1 MSLSPFTSLSTNNQ
15 LLNLIIHI
23 IHPKPNNGMKTL
35 TSITLLPMLLV
46 ACTSKQEFQPS
57 GDPIRINQ
65 VGYYT
70 KESKTA
76 VIEEDGFCDT
86 YQLKDLSTSQ
96 VVWEGKSVRTSTSPW
111 SEKKHEVVDFSSV
124 TKPGKY
130 LLVAGNYSK
139 QVNIEDHPYR
149 ALSVAALKAFY
160 YQRSGEPI
168 EAEYAGQWAR
178 PAGHLDTTVLVHPSA
193 ESKGRP
199 AGTVLSS
206 PGGWYDAGDYNK
218 YIVNSGFTI
227 GEILTIYQCCPGY
240 FKTLNTNIPE
250 SSNELPDVLDEMLV
264 NLKWMLSMQDPT
276 DGGVYHKLTNPDF
289 EGFVM
294 PTDCHQQRY
303 VVQKSTAATLD
314 FIATMALASR
324 IYRKYDAHKEFAQ
337 QALNAAMKAWSWA
350 RLHPKVVY
358 SQMELNKKFD
368 PKVNTG
374 EYGDWRFDDEFF
386 WAATELYITTSKRMF
401 LNEAARHASK
411 DYFLP
416 TWGHVSGLAAMEW
429 MIQGSFGYSPEAER
443 FGNKYGKM
451 VIAYCDSV
459 LQNTTNS
466 IYDSP
471 YGNSPFN
478 FGWGCLG
485 ESCCGHGLS
494 FLFAHKMSNDPKY
507 LAAAIKCADYLLGRN
522 ATGYCYVTGFGLKPS
537 MHPHHRLSEADSIE
551 APIPGLLVGGPNPA
565 QQDKVEGYPSNYPDE
580 SYVDITESYASN
592 EIAINW
598 NAGLCA
604 FIGWLDAEVK

>member
-1 MSLSPFTSLSTNNQ
+1 
-15 LLNLIIHI
+15 
-23 IHPKPNNGMKTL
+23 
-35 TSITLLPMLLV
+35 
-46 ACTSKQEFQPS
+46 
-57 GDPIRINQ
+57 
-65 VGYYT
+65 
-70 KESKTA
+70 
-76 VIEEDGFCDT
+76 
-86 YQLKDLSTSQ
+86 
-96 VVWEGKSVRTSTSPW
+96 
-111 SEKKHEVVDFSSV
+111 
-124 TKPGKY
+124 
-130 LLVAGNYSK
+130 
-139 QVNIEDHPYR
+139 
-149 ALSVAALKAFY
+149 
-160 YQRSGEPI
+160 
-168 EAEYAGQWAR
+168 
-178 PAGHLDTTVLVHPSA
+178 
-193 ESKGRP
+193 
-199 AGTVLSS
+199 
-206 PGGWYDAGDYNK
+206 
-218 YIVNSGFTI
+218 
-227 GEILTIYQCCPGY
+227 
-240 FKTLNTNIPE
+240 
-250 SSNELPDVLDEMLV
+250 
-264 NLKWMLSMQDPT
+264 
-276 DGGVYHKLTNPDF
+276 
-289 EGFVM
+289 M

-411 DYFLP
+411 SYQMP
-416 TWGHVSGLAAMEW
+416 TWGQVSGLAAMEW

-459 LQNTTNS
+459 LQNTTKS